1 MTEICSSNKSEK
13 DITLGYI
20 SGLYGVKGMVK
31 VYSFTGARENILKYK
46 TWRLEKDGKTS
57 FYKLEAGKKHGKGI
71 VAKLETINDR
81 DEAAKLIKANIVI
94 SRDELPKLPKGEYY
108 WSDLI
113 GLEVFN
119 IEGKSYG
126 TVDHLFET
134 GANDVVVVKGEKEI
148 LIPFI
153 QGDYIK
159 QIDLEKG
166 TILVD
171 WPEEL

>member
-1 MTEICSSNKSEK
+1 MTEICSSDKSQKE
-13 DITLGYI
+13 ITLGYI

-81 DEAAKLIKANIVI
+81 DEAAKLIKANIVV
-94 SRDELPKLPKGEYY
+94 SRDELPKLSKGEYY

-126 TVDHLFET
+126 KVDHLFET

>member
-1 MTEICSSNKSEK
+1 MSEIYSDEKSDK
-13 DITLGYI
+13 NVTLGYI
-20 SGLYGVKGMVK
+20 SGVYGVKGMVK
-31 VYSFTGARENILKYK
+31 VYSYTGARENILKYK
-46 TWRLEKDGKTS
+46 TWRLEKNGKTS
-57 FYKLEAGKKHGKGI
+57 VFKLEAGRKHGKGI
-71 VAKLETINDR
+71 VAKLESVNDR
-81 DEAAKLIKANIVI
+81 DEAAKLIKANVII
-94 SRDELPKLPKGEYY
+94 SRKELPKLPEGEYY

-119 IEGKSYG
+119 TEGKSYG
-126 TVDHLFET
+126 KVDHLFET
-134 GANDVVVVKGEKEI
+134 GANDVVAVKGEKEI

-159 QIDLEKG
+159 EINLEQG